1 MLCVVTKSVILV
13 WKKHTKHYYCCHC

>member
-13 WKKHTKHYYCCHC
+13 